1 MFHLR
6 AAFALYSHVSF
17 PHDRPTGHAGSL
29 RAAGG
34 RARLRSFNFSDGNT
48 LVRSPSEKTQSVS
61 VVRLCSAARAGR
73 QEQHRTAKR
82 YPQRQLP
89 NQHLMESTTQVSQ
102 PPIRPSSPHQAS
114 KPPEDQELDVAL
126 NGQEP
131 TVKNLILAAIGVM
144 KVTASSLNSQLS
156 TLRNPSFAESQGQ
169 T

>member
-1 MFHLR
+1 
-6 AAFALYSHVSF
+6 
-17 PHDRPTGHAGSL
+17 
-29 RAAGG
+29 
-34 RARLRSFNFSDGNT
+34 
-48 LVRSPSEKTQSVS
+48 
-61 VVRLCSAARAGR
+61 
-73 QEQHRTAKR
+73 
-82 YPQRQLP
+82 
-89 NQHLMESTTQVSQ
+89 MESTTQVSQ

-144 KVTASSLNSQLS
+144 KVTASSLNSQPS